1 MRAAFYEL
9 AMLGDALKD
18 VDRRKPN
25 TRTREGVVEW
35 GFLPPAKPCIAF
47 HTAALF
53 SCRTDL
59 TVRKGD
65 VSPR

>member
-1 MRAAFYEL
+1 MRAAFYQL
-9 AMLGDALKD
+9 AVLGNALID
-18 VDRRKPN
+18 VDMRKPN
-25 TRTREGVVEW
+25 TTTREGVVVW